1 MSVSV
6 RVNKAAHKKIETHTP
21 LFTERKIRLYGCGEN
36 IFRPFIEKLGQYY
49 WEQQNVVGQFLAVH
63 HPEKTF
69 SVLEPSV
76 EGGCEQHLRSTV
88 KDTAVNY
95 KQTCLAAT
103 NAGFFDVDNG
113 TCLGKKEK

>member
-1 MSVSV
+1 MQGP
-6 RVNKAAHKKIETHTP
+6 THTHTRTHHIP
-21 LFTERKIRLYGCGEN
+21 LFSKIRRYGEN
-36 IFRPFIEKLGQYY
+36 IFRPFVEKLGQY
-49 WEQQNVVGQFLAVH
+49 WEQRDVVGQFLAVH

-76 EGGCEQHLRSTV
+76 EGGCEQHLKSTV

-113 TCLGKKEK
+113 TCLGKKDN